1 MCTCGAGYNGSKKKA
16 LRPIVRRGAAAHR
29 IQGGALRLDTC
40 RPAGDAS
47 LQCRWPSVPAMI
59 AVPDMRCP
67 TCRSIA
73 WARNGFVIAQNG
85 DGLVDRR
92 RVAPAERP
100 QDGSPAAWSCAR
112 CGFAATVGT
121 PLHRGLAELQV
132 AHLE

>member
-1 MCTCGAGYNGSKKKA
+1 
-16 LRPIVRRGAAAHR
+16 
-29 IQGGALRLDTC
+29 
-40 RPAGDAS
+40 
-47 LQCRWPSVPAMI
+47 MI

-85 DGLVDRR
+85 EGLVDRR
-92 RVAPAERP
+92 RVAPAERVRN
-100 QDGSPAAWSCAR
+100 GGPAAWACAR
-112 CGFAATVGT
+112 CGFATAIGS